1 MKRLIPA
8 VALLLLSNVA
18 FASGQWNENGP
29 REPQTWR
36 EQGRAMILHPAG
48 PLTDSDRAEL
58 AVKGVYVKHPLTE
71 GRYLVRVAEGA
82 SVVDA
87 RIVSIEPLT
96 AQKKLHPSALHEA
109 SRGAAWAQLNVIF
122 QQDISFDDARQAV
135 LASGAALADP
145 LATDFAPSHRL
156 SVKIA
161 PASLDALAA
170 DDRVLTITGPRRFRV
185 EADNAD
191 SAALSHVTE
200 LYSAPYNLSGAGVTV
215 SLFELA
221 EGQAS
226 HPEFGG
232 RVTLHATGGS
242 TGDRQHATHTAG
254 TIGAAGIN
262 PAAKGMAPAVRIHQ
276 FCVTCGQDDLGWLSL
291 KDEQLAPLGV
301 VADNNSWGFVLGWTS
316 EAGLP
321 VWTEGDRYYGAYDL
335 IVGSPLDDIS
345 NRRNVLFVHSAGNDG
360 APPSFQ
366 DFFQHF
372 HVDASGNTVTSKTWC
387 YSVNLS
393 GTDCPAT
400 CTGGCEKTRH
410 HDTLPFDTLNVT
422 ASAKNVIAVGAVS
435 SSTTPPQIVSFSSR
449 GPAKDGRVK
458 PDVVARGFQ
467 VLSTVPTDSYA
478 RSSGTSMSSPAVT
491 GIAALLT
498 EQWRK
503 TFAGANPKPAQL
515 KALLLAGAEDLGNP
529 GPDYTYG
536 FGLVNAKNSVDLIL
550 ADGGTGNRIRNLT
563 VAQGETQEVALSL
576 AQAQTLRVLLNW
588 ADPSIPPLGD
598 DDIAAKALVN
608 DLDLS
613 VIAPAG
619 NTVRP
624 YVLDKNAPNANATTG
639 VNTVDNVEEVEIA
652 NAAAGTYRIRITGSN
667 VAQGP
672 QSAVLVTSTNF
683 APPCFDLQ
691 EANNS
696 LEAAYGNLVPG
707 QSLNAAIC
715 SQTDLDFFKFNA
727 TKAGT
732 VSVTVKTFDTPI
744 RVTLTGTG
752 ISRTQDIAA
761 NTTATITVTASTV
774 PNPITL
780 KFEAAGTV
788 GPDPRYTFTP
798 TFGETNGPRRRS
810 VRP

>member
-1 MKRLIPA
+1 
-8 VALLLLSNVA
+8 
-18 FASGQWNENGP
+18 
-29 REPQTWR
+29 
-36 EQGRAMILHPAG
+36 
-48 PLTDSDRAEL
+48 
-58 AVKGVYVKHPLTE
+58 
-71 GRYLVRVAEGA
+71 
-82 SVVDA
+82 
-87 RIVSIEPLT
+87 
-96 AQKKLHPSALHEA
+96 
-109 SRGAAWAQLNVIF
+109 
-122 QQDISFDDARQAV
+122 
-135 LASGAALADP
+135 
-145 LATDFAPSHRL
+145 
-156 SVKIA
+156 
-161 PASLDALAA
+161 
-170 DDRVLTITGPRRFRV
+170 
-185 EADNAD
+185 
-191 SAALSHVTE
+191 
-200 LYSAPYNLSGAGVTV
+200 
-215 SLFELA
+215 
-221 EGQAS
+221 
-226 HPEFGG
+226 
-232 RVTLHATGGS
+232 
-242 TGDRQHATHTAG
+242 
-254 TIGAAGIN
+254 
-262 PAAKGMAPAVRIHQ
+262 
-276 FCVTCGQDDLGWLSL
+276 
-291 KDEQLAPLGV
+291 
-301 VADNNSWGFVLGWTS
+301 
-316 EAGLP
+316 
-321 VWTEGDRYYGAYDL
+321 
-335 IVGSPLDDIS
+335 
-345 NRRNVLFVHSAGNDG
+345 
-360 APPSFQ
+360 
-366 DFFQHF
+366 
-372 HVDASGNTVTSKTWC
+372 
-387 YSVNLS
+387 
-393 GTDCPAT
+393 
-400 CTGGCEKTRH
+400 
-410 HDTLPFDTLNVT
+410 
-422 ASAKNVIAVGAVS
+422 
-435 SSTTPPQIVSFSSR
+435 
-449 GPAKDGRVK
+449 
-458 PDVVARGFQ
+458 
-467 VLSTVPTDSYA
+467 
-478 RSSGTSMSSPAVT
+478 MSSPAVT

-503 TFAGANPKPAQL
+503 TFGGATPKPAQL

-613 VIAPAG
+613 VIGPAG

-652 NAAAGTYRIRITGSN
+652 NAAGGTYRIRITGSN

-672 QSAVLVTSTNF
+672 QNAVLVTSTNF

-707 QSLNAAIC
+707 QSLTAAIC
-715 SQTDLDFFKFNA
+715 SQTDLDFFKFTA
-727 TKAGT
+727 TKTGT

-788 GPDPRYTFTP
+788 GADPRYTFTP